1 MPSQQMLREIQV
13 VSRFGELLM
22 YYKIKIN
29 AKIKMIKA
37 DADEIFAFKV
47 LALSTQEI
55 QFNEI
60 KVFQT

>member
-1 MPSQQMLREIQV
+1 
-13 VSRFGELLM
+13 
-22 YYKIKIN
+22 
-29 AKIKMIKA
+29 MIKA

-60 KVFQT
+60 KVFQTLRICFKI